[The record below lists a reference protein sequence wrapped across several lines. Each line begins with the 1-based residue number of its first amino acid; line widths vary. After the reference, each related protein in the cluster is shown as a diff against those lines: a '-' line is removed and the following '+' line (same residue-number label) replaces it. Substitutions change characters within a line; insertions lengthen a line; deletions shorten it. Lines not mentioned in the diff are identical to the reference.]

1 MSDIE
6 PDVNNTPLTKQP
18 KSKSIK
24 AKEEDTIVT
33 ETVVEGVKQK
43 KPRKPKTEKQLE
55 QFKKMAEARKL
66 KLEEDKLN
74 KKIEASKF
82 LLEQG
87 IDIKKKKKVV
97 KEPKIEV
104 DDNSSGSSSSSE
116 EEQIIVVKK
125 KQKKKSKKII
135 VHESSSD
142 SEAEPEVVERHFK
155 HQRNKKSIIKV
166 HQEATKPTNRV
177 IAPRNYFVD

>member
-66 KLEEDKLN
+66 K
-74 KKIEASKF
+74 
-82 LLEQG
+82 
-87 IDIKKKKKVV
+87 
-97 KEPKIEV
+97 
-104 DDNSSGSSSSSE
+104 
-116 EEQIIVVKK
+116 
-125 KQKKKSKKII
+125 
-135 VHESSSD
+135 
-142 SEAEPEVVERHFK
+142 
-155 HQRNKKSIIKV
+155 
-166 HQEATKPTNRV
+166 
-177 IAPRNYFVD
+177 

>member
-1 MSDIE
+1 MSNIE

-18 KSKSIK
+18 ISKSIK
-24 AKEEDTIVT
+24 AKKEDTIVT

-104 DDNSSGSSSSSE
+104 DDNSSSGGSSSSE

-135 VHESSSD
+135 VHESSSSD
-142 SEAEPEVVERHFK
+142 SEPEVIERHFK